1 MADATATIRIDVN
14 TSGGEANVR
23 RLNQELNNTTRIAAG
38 GGAANDNYRSSIDR
52 LTNSFGGAASAS
64 NLFGVSSDRLRG
76 IIGAIAFG
84 TATAG
89 VLAFTG
95 AMTEATKVASEYQD
109 VMAKISTNVD
119 TATFNMKGLSEGIL
133 AQSKAFGGMPTAQA
147 EAAYDIISAGAD
159 TAEQAVTTLTAANK
173 LAVGGITTVGVA
185 ADGLTSVLNAYAAR
199 GLTASQASDAMFI
212 SARDGKTTIDQLSSS
227 VGKVAPLA
235 ATMGV
240 SFDEVTGALAVL
252 TKGGIDTAESV
263 TGVRAILS
271 SLSKPSEEAKKA
283 AKSIGLEWNVAAL
296 QAKGL
301 RGVLQDMAEKTGGSA
316 SKMAVLLGGVES
328 LVPALALTSNKG
340 AEFAKTMEHMASKAG
355 ATEEAVKKMLDGSP
369 SAQRERAVAALNVEL
384 VKMGSTLATATT
396 PAFKFLAD
404 NMSTIVTLVEVALIP
419 LTMRLI
425 LLWGTTAVQAI
436 VTLAATAAMRF
447 ASMAA
452 AQGVLAASTA
462 TLSAGFA
469 GLMSLVGGG
478 LVLGLAAAAYSIYTL
493 AQNSAA
499 ANATV
504 NDLAAASGKTATH
517 TADAG
522 NMSLMAARGV
532 STFGGEAGKAAEQLW
547 GMASAARKA
556 AIDVAKLNVVKASAN
571 FRTANEMTD
580 RGFWKAQDKD
590 NQIINSSSSSLGEK
604 AGAIGNQ
611 TQRAW
616 NKLWAPAQSRVQAA
630 KAEAYK
636 QLQASYQDLL
646 KATGKEENYI
656 PRTGATTVDKPFADK
671 SDKARGAGG
680 GQNEAERRLKQ
691 ETEFWQKLN
700 DEVDAA
706 KLFGIEQQKITK
718 EQELHKILAR
728 DLTVAEKARVDT
740 AVLDLANAKAVT
752 DLKSSA
758 FELGNKTL
766 VLQQR
771 AIGLTEEETAVQD
784 ALDAKKL
791 AALNA
796 GVNLQDAAYQA
807 ELKTYEVAVR
817 SNVALEK
824 RNELLRQATD
834 LAKKYSASFAAQA
847 DMAQLEKERA
857 ALTTA
862 FAQGGLRDALGKPIS
877 DTVFASIMAGVNA
890 AATEIKNRP
899 LEVVSSYAGSGSY
912 AAQLSAISKENASY
926 ETAKTAISASGL
938 DEASQKR
945 LSADVE
951 RAHAAGMTKASR
963 LVANQFVDD
972 MTAGIDELASMFGG
986 AMGDVLNG
994 FTKAFRSIQ
1003 GNADGSSGLAK
1014 MFSGISDKLG
1024 QGFQNSNASMLD
1036 FGKGIKNLGNP
1047 LADLKKA
1054 FDPNSGGGGALKG
1067 IGTAV
1072 GGAVA
1077 GLQIGDKIGQLGKA
1091 LGLKGSETGAK
1102 IGGAIGGLTGNPF
1115 IAAAA
1120 SAVGGLISSLF
1131 YKPKYGT
1138 ASITGGSASSVSVTG
1153 NKGAN
1158 KEAAGTAAG
1167 SVQSGLAD
1175 IASKLGGVV
1184 GSFSL
1189 AIGQFDGKWRVND
1202 SATSKSLNFKNFNS
1216 STLHDFGKDG
1226 AEQAIAYAIQ
1236 KAVEQG
1242 AITGLSGYVSNALK
1256 DAGAEFAVSLMTSVK
1271 NITTE
1276 LDSMLDPLGG
1286 SVREVINP
1294 VNDLINQM
1302 KKYGA
1307 TSTET
1312 AKLEQ
1317 YKTEKMKQLLKEQTA
1332 NFRSILDDLNGNAG
1346 GFTALT
1352 QLTQEM
1358 KQLDGFKATLAAGK
1372 AVDQGD
1378 YSSLI
1383 DKIMTNAQ
1391 AVYGTNSTDYQSI
1404 VSQLRDTTST
1414 AITAVTNAINSA
1426 SGGSLADPSQAI
1438 SQQTDTLAGLQSVAN
1453 DYAAQQVE
1461 IMGKVL
1467 EGINNLN
1474 SNGGNRALNGRLS
1487 VSY

>member
-355 ATEEAVKKMLDGSP
+355 ATDEAVKKMLDGSP

-404 NMSTIVTLVEVALIP
+404 NMSTIISLVEVALIP
-419 LTMRLI
+419 LTLRLV

-478 LVLGLAAAAYSIYTL
+478 LVLGLSAAAYGIYTL

-547 GMASAARKA
+547 GMASAARRA

-571 FRTANEMTD
+571 FRTTNEMTD

-590 NQIINSSSSSLGEK
+590 NQIINSSESSLGEK
-604 AGAIGNQ
+604 ASAIGNQ

-616 NKLWAPAQSRVQAA
+616 NRLWAPAQSKVQAA
-630 KAEAYK
+630 KAEAYR

-656 PRTGATTVDKPFADK
+656 PRTGPTTIDKPFADK
-671 SDKARGAGG
+671 PDKAHGAGS

-691 ETEFWQKLN
+691 ENEFWQKLN

-728 DLTVAEKARVDT
+728 DLTVAEKTRVDN
-740 AVLDLANAKAVT
+740 AVVDLANAKAVT

-784 ALDAKKL
+784 ALDTKKL

-796 GVNLQDAAYQA
+796 GVDLQNKAYQA
-807 ELKTYEVAVR
+807 ELKSYEVAVR
-817 SNVALEK
+817 ANVQQEK

-834 LAKKYSASFAAQA
+834 LAKKYSTSFAAQA
-847 DMAQLEKERA
+847 DMAQLEKERT

-862 FAQGGLRDALGKPIS
+862 FAQGGLKDALGKPIS
-877 DTVFASIMAGVNA
+877 DTLFASIMAGWNQA
-890 AATEIKNRP
+890 KAEIENRP
-899 LEVVSSYAGSGSY
+899 LEVISSYAGEGSY
-912 AAQLSAISKENASY
+912 ASQVSAINKEKASY
-926 ETAKTAISASGL
+926 ETAKAAVSASGL

-951 RAHAAGMTKASR
+951 RAHVVGMTKASR
-963 LVANQFVDD
+963 TVANKFMDD

-986 AMGDVLNG
+986 VMGDVLNG
-994 FTKAFRSIQ
+994 FTKAFRSVQ
-1003 GNADGSSGLAK
+1003 SNADGSSGLAK

-1024 QGFQNSNASMLD
+1024 MGFQQSSASMLE
-1036 FGKGIKNLGNP
+1036 FGKGLKNLGNP
-1047 LADLKKA
+1047 LGDLKDA
-1054 FDPNSGGGGALKG
+1054 FDPNAGGGALKG

-1102 IGGAIGGLTGNPF
+1102 IGGAIGGITGNPI

-1120 SAVGGLISSLF
+1120 SVVGGLISSLF

-1153 NKGAN
+1153 NKGST

-1167 SVQSGLAD
+1167 GVQSGLAD
-1175 IASKLGGVV
+1175 IATKLGGAV

-1202 SATSKSLNFKNFNS
+1202 NATSKSLNFNNFNS

-1242 AITGLSGYVSNALK
+1242 AITGLAGYISSALK
-1256 DAGAEFAVSLMTSVK
+1256 DAGADYAVSLMTSVK

-1294 VNDLINQM
+1294 VNDLITQM

-1332 NFRSILDDLNGNAG
+1332 NFRSILDDLNGSAG

-1358 KQLDGFKATLAAGK
+1358 KQLDGYKANLAAGK
-1372 AVDQGD
+1372 TVDQGD

-1391 AVYGTNSTDYQSI
+1391 SVYGTNSTDYQSI
-1404 VSQLRDTTST
+1404 VSQLRDTTTT

-1426 SGGSLADPSQAI
+1426 SGGSSADPSQAI

-1467 EGINNLN
+1467 EGINTLN
-1474 SNGGNRALNGRLS
+1474 SNGGTRAMNGRLS